1 MKVFWWELVSCE
13 RSRFERAARVPVTRR
28 RAERSVNLA
37 TRHSWKLVIFTILLK
52 PSILPI
58 KTGIYVV
65 LHILVRDC
73 RVGEIFHVRM
83 PHLLTKW
90 TFHGHTSP
98 THIATQGHSGHTA
111 PHTTLMSSLMPFGR
125 PIVPLQN
132 RAGRFT
138 DTQKYGRTTEF
149 RSRKSTGRFIRPAR
163 SGAAPGAGG
172 GRPTH
177 RPRFSSA
184 RRAVIT
190 AIWPLLTSSLKFFV
204 DFYF

>member
-1 MKVFWWELVSCE
+1 MSKRRLIGGWEVPRQDTVCTYEADIPRSHVSYTH
-13 RSRFERAARVPVTRR
+13 RSTHKGTRAKRPNTQHWGYLSPSDQVVVPHR
-28 RAERSVNLA
+28 
-37 TRHSWKLVIFTILLK
+37 
-52 PSILPI
+52 
-58 KTGIYVV
+58 
-65 LHILVRDC
+65 
-73 RVGEIFHVRM
+73 
-83 PHLLTKW
+83 
-90 TFHGHTSP
+90 
-98 THIATQGHSGHTA
+98 
-111 PHTTLMSSLMPFGR
+111 
-125 PIVPLQN
+125 N

-149 RSRKSTGRFIRPAR
+149 RPRKSTGRFMRPAR

-204 DFYF
+204 DFYSWSRRRRFL